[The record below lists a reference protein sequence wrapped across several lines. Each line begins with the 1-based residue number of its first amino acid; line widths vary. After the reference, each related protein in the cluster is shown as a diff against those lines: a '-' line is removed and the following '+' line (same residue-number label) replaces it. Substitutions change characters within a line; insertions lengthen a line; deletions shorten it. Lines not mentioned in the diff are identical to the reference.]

1 MIEQA
6 KDLSQLTT
14 FHIPAKARYFARY
27 NSVEALK
34 KLMRTEAFRDNEWLH
49 IGAGSN
55 LLFTGDYNGLIL
67 KSDILG
73 RTAYRKDAD
82 TVLPLPAPE
91 RTGAIS
97 LTGRWK
103 RDSPDSKT
111 SSTFPAR

>member
-27 NSVEALK
+27 NSVKALK

-55 LLFTGDYNGLIL
+55 LLFTGDYLSLIH
-67 KSDILG
+67 I
-73 RTAYRKDAD
+73 
-82 TVLPLPAPE
+82 
-91 RTGAIS
+91 
-97 LTGRWK
+97 
-103 RDSPDSKT
+103 
-111 SSTFPAR
+111 